1 MRNLRKNLVLL
12 LGMAAGFAA
21 SISVASAV
29 DKDKGGKFTPPAIE
43 SVKSKQTS
51 DGVVVAALAYNT
63 EEEAKTAFGKLHP
76 YEYGILPVLVMIRND
91 SKGTVRLQNMKF
103 EYIAPSGGKAEAVPA
118 SDVRYARA
126 PKRPSY
132 GPGPIP
138 GIRLKG
144 KNPLE
149 NPVIEER
156 GFAAKMLPPG
166 ESAYGFVYFRS
177 GHRPG
182 SHLYLTGIQDAA
194 SGKDLFYFDIELD

>member
-1 MRNLRKNLVLL
+1 MRILRKNLVLL
-12 LGMAAGFAA
+12 LGLAGGFAA
-21 SISVASAV
+21 SISVGWAV

-43 SVKSKQTS
+43 AIQSKQTS
-51 DGVVVAALAYNT
+51 DGVVIAALAYNT

-76 YEYGILPVLVMIRND
+76 YEYGILPVLVIVRND
-91 SKGTVRLQNMKF
+91 SKGAVGLQKMRF
-103 EYIAPSGGKAEAVPA
+103 EYISPSGGKAEAVPA
-118 SDVRYARA
+118 SDVRYARS
-126 PKRPSY
+126 PKRPNY

-149 NPVIEER
+149 NQVIEDR

-182 SHLYLTGIQDAA
+182 SRLYITGLQDAA
-194 SGKDLFYFDIELD
+194 SGKELFYFDIELD